1 MGRWDADL
9 CDDGSDGGH
18 PTIVEECGTSYI
30 PGEAG
35 RHLLMR
41 EILPKRTLLEKA
53 EALLLE

>member
-1 MGRWDADL
+1 MGAMEGIQQLLRNA
-9 CDDGSDGGH
+9 
-18 PTIVEECGTSYI
+18 ECGTSYI

-41 EILPKRTLLEKA
+41 EIVPKRTLLEKA

>member
-1 MGRWDADL
+1 MGRCDADS

-18 PTIVEECGTSYI
+18 PTIDEECRRRYI
-30 PGEAG
+30 PGEEG

-53 EALLLE
+53 EALLIE